1 MVKTISKKIKFV
13 DTNILLS
20 HLDQIEKEDFF
31 MLSSIA
37 LTELED
43 IKTNRNKSDDIKYA
57 ARKAVRFLGENS
69 NKYKIIVYD
78 VLSKCD
84 FMEYGLEDSPD
95 NRIIRCAEY
104 AKNIL
109 NYDIVFVSNDI
120 LARLIAKD
128 YFHLEVS
135 GLSENIE
142 DDYKG
147 YIEVILSDDEM
158 VKLYSDLNTN
168 HFGLITNQYLIIKN
182 EMNEVVD
189 RLKWTGNTHEIVKVP
204 NIKST
209 IFGNVKPYKG
219 DVYQLLTLNSMCT
232 NQVTMIKGAAGTGK
246 SYLSIGYLL
255 YLLDKHKI
263 DKIVI
268 FANPVPTANSARIG
282 FLPGTQLDKLI
293 DSSVGNMLSCKL
305 GDKYMIEQLV
315 AQNKL
320 VILPMCDIRGFDT
333 GGLNCGVYITE
344 AQNMDISLMK
354 LALQRIGED
363 SICIVEGDYNAQVD
377 LSSYSGNNN
386 GMKRMSE
393 VFRGHSL
400 YGEVE
405 LQNIYRSKIA
415 EIAEQM

>member
-1 MVKTISKKIKFV
+1 
-13 DTNILLS
+13 
-20 HLDQIEKEDFF
+20 
-31 MLSSIA
+31 MLSSIT
-37 LTELED
+37 LGELED
-43 IKTNRNKSDDIKYA
+43 IKTNRYKSDDIKYA
-57 ARKAVRFLGENS
+57 ARKAVHFLDENS
-69 NKYKIIVYD
+69 NKYQVVFYD
-78 VLSKCD
+78 LSSQCD
-84 FMEYGLEDSPD
+84 FVEYGLEDSPD

-104 AKNIL
+104 AKNVF
-109 NYDIVFVSNDI
+109 NHDIVFVSDDI
-120 LARLIAKD
+120 LARLIAKN
-128 YFHLEVS
+128 YFKLEVACI
-135 GLSENIE
+135 SESSE

-147 YIEVILSDDEM
+147 YIEIILSDDEM
-158 VKLYSDLNTN
+158 VKLYSDLDTN
-168 HFGLITNQYLIIKN
+168 HFGLLINQYLIIKN
-182 EMNEVVD
+182 ESGEVLD
-189 RLKWTGNTHEIVKVP
+189 KLKWTGKTHEVVKVP
-204 NIKST
+204 NVKST
-209 IFGNVKPYKG
+209 MFGNVKPYKG

-363 SICIVEGDYNAQVD
+363 SVCIVEGDYNAQVD
-377 LSSYSGNNN
+377 LLSYSGDNN

-400 YGEVE
+400 YGEIE
-405 LQNIYRSKIA
+405 LQNIYRSEIA